1 MTKEQWQAVLNTIND
16 LEDSARFDVP
26 DSESDFWKIAEELDE
41 KIAELKGQVEFEME
55 DDEEDPN

>member
-1 MTKEQWQAVLNTIND
+1 MTKEQWQTVLNTIND

-55 DDEEDPN
+55 DDEENPN